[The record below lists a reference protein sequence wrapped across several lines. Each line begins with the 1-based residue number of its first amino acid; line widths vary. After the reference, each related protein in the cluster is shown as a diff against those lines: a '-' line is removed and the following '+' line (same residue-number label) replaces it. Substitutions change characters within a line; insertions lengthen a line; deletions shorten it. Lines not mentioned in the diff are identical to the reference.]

1 MLNIKNWFLLLCLA
15 VASLGGAM
23 AQEKVVERSAKRAPQ
38 WIGISMEDY
47 IITSAEKAT
56 LDEAKAKCLSDI
68 QQAIITGVS
77 VNISSQE
84 DSYTRQLMKD
94 GEEEISSGY
103 SSALKTIAAK
113 LPFVRNI
120 SLADAE
126 IYWERRMLKKEK
138 RYYYAVHVR
147 YPFTKAQREK
157 LVAEFVAQDRAQYA
171 KYQQLKERFETFT
184 SIEEIARA
192 KNDLEPL
199 EHYFFDTRRHDE
211 VVALKKNYD
220 KLYEAISIV
229 PYEDEL
235 GRHVFY
241 FALGERRMQTS
252 ATPVVKKQYAT
263 DVVVRPIEDG
273 YYEVTYNYDQC
284 LDDDENAIEVIYRID
299 GHAYKHRFGF
309 DVTAGKT
316 QVIPYGQI
324 EIEPKEEGDEELPM
338 VGITMTL
345 RSKYAEAFRV
355 EEVNFEVN
363 GVRERVVA
371 APKTEIEG
379 KGNHTIRFATTIE
392 ARWIAGKQTMASGYL
407 KMRNTQSRKLKEVRF
422 SLPCK
427 IK

>member
-1 MLNIKNWFLLLCLA
+1 MLNIKNWILLFCLTI
-15 VASLGGAM
+15 VSASGAM

-94 GEEEISSGY
+94 GEEEIFTGY

-126 IYWERRMLKKEK
+126 IYWERRLVKKEK
-138 RYYYAVHVR
+138 RYYYAVHAR
-147 YPFTKAQREK
+147 YPFTKAQREE
-157 LVAEFVAQDRAQYA
+157 LIAEFVAQDRAQYA
-171 KYQQLKERFETFT
+171 KYERLNEQFKTFT

-192 KNDLEPL
+192 MNDLTPL
-199 EHYFFDTRRHDE
+199 ENYFFDTRRHDE
-211 VVALKKNYD
+211 VVALKKNYA
-220 KLYEAISIV
+220 KLYDAISIV

-241 FALGERRMQTS
+241 FALGDRRMQTS

-263 DVVVRPIEDG
+263 DVAVRPVEDG
-273 YYEVTYNYDQC
+273 YYEITYNYDQC
-284 LDDDENAIEVIYRID
+284 LDDDDNAIEVIYRID

-324 EIEPKEEGDEELPM
+324 EIEPVEEGEEELPM
-338 VGITMTL
+338 VNIAMTL

-355 EEVNFEVN
+355 EEVNFSVS

-379 KGNHTIRFATTIE
+379 KGNHTLRFATTIE
-392 ARWIAGKQTMASGYL
+392 ARWIAGKQTMAEGYL
-407 KMRNTQSRKLKEVRF
+407 KLRNTRSRKLAEVRF